1 MTDAQVDA
9 LMQLASAKG
18 EDQWYIISLLLVALV
33 IVVALLAWRL
43 FGKIERDSRRYDD
56 AIKAIQASMAADSE
70 QNALL
75 SRMSQAVEGTGGAL
89 RGTGLQLAS
98 FHASLEMVESLLRQ
112 LIRDGHSWHVTT
124 RNHFEAVLDN
134 HHAEVVRSISEQA
147 AVAGGIHVPF
157 PPEAGLHFDWTP
169 YLVRARLE
177 GKPIRLYRQPVWD
190 DKNLLMTFSEPTHM
204 RIISGY
210 MEAFFAAVVVTS
222 DSVPIKG
229 WLNKEA
235 VVLEAVFDAVE
246 EAN

>member
-1 MTDAQVDA
+1 MSDAQVDA

-56 AIKAIQASMAADSE
+56 AIAAIQASRAADSE

-75 SRMSQAVEGTGGAL
+75 SRMSQAVEGGTGAL
-89 RGTGLQLAS
+89 RGTGLQMAGLRT
-98 FHASLEMVESLLRQ
+98 SLDAVESLLHQ
-112 LIRDGHSWHVTT
+112 LIRDGYGWHTAT
-124 RNHFEAVLDN
+124 RRYFDAALSL

-177 GKPIRLYRQPVWD
+177 GKPIRLYREPVWD

-210 MEAFFAAVVVTS
+210 MEAFFAAVVTTS
-222 DSVPIKG
+222 DAVPIKG

-235 VVLEAVFDAVE
+235 VILEPVE
-246 EAN
+246 VAEAEKQ